1 MSEERWYISG
11 PVSSYAASAADRE
24 HAMAINLEIFR
35 DADRLL
41 RAAGHVIAIN
51 PADYIADYGA
61 SHADYMRC
69 SYRSLVTHC
78 NALVLLPGWRDSR
91 GAQAER
97 HAALMCG
104 MRVAELHELVG
115 TT

>member
-1 MSEERWYISG
+1 MRS
-11 PVSSYAASAADRE
+11 
-24 HAMAINLEIFR
+24 
-35 DADRLL
+35 
-41 RAAGHVIAIN
+41 AGHHVAIN
-51 PADYIADYGA
+51 PAHYIADHDA

-78 NALVLLPGWRDSR
+78 NALVLLPGWHDSR

-115 TT
+115 KS